1 MLGTFSWAII
11 APVGIPMVVNN
22 VNKLELRLS
31 PGILIVPLL
40 EGLEYAI
47 LFFVSENLREFATV
61 LFPTIFYSR
70 WHEESKGRLLYD
82 EKMNGL
88 I

>member
-1 MLGTFSWAII
+1 
-11 APVGIPMVVNN
+11 MVVNN

-70 WHEESKGRLLYD
+70 
-82 EKMNGL
+82 
-88 I
+88 